1 VTRFAFALSTPA
13 TYMYSGASGT
23 NAITL
28 TPFGVRPMLSRNS
41 GNVSQSHGMPACIV
55 LSGTASFRERLS
67 IARSR
72 SSGRHGAKPKP
83 QLPMT
88 TLVTPCQPDMVHQG
102 SQNTWLS

>member
-1 VTRFAFALSTPA
+1 MTRYALALSTPA

-28 TPFGVRPMLSRNS
+28 TPLGVRSTLSRNC
-41 GNVSQSHGMPACIV
+41 GKVSQSQGMPACIV
-55 LSGTASFRERLS
+55 FSGTASFRETAS

-88 TLVTPCQPDMVHQG
+88 TLVTPCHPDIVHHG
-102 SQNTWLS
+102 SQKTWLS